1 MHIFQT
7 KINQSIRVDENIY
20 VPSETFQFAER
31 LLERDFYRRPNG
43 RHHRR
48 HRRAAAGY
56 RIRHRVGRLSRKRD
70 YHGHHRRVR
79 HLAAGRQQSTDRRP
93 HRSLYRDRLRYHRP
107 LRRNRTDRSDD
118 HGRRDPGHAR
128 RLQAGHGHQIHPLP
142 DRRRIHQRHRG
153 YDLHHADQRPARTER
168 GLRPGRFPTQM
179 AVLFRKY
186 RHGRPAF
193 GRRRNRQHRHHR
205 PMASHLEKN
214 SRFAGR
220 HLRNDASYLPAQTV
234 RRSHLDRND
243 RRPFPDQ
250 RIRESPY
257 PT

>member
-1 MHIFQT
+1 MVNFSYFCT
-7 KINQSIRVDENIY
+7 FFKPKSINRFGSMKTFTFRPKLFSSLKGY
-20 VPSETFQFAER
+20 SKET
-31 LLERDFYRRPNG
+31 FYRRPNG

-128 RLQAGHGHQIHPLP
+128 RLQAGHGHQIHPP
-142 DRRRIHQRHRG
+142 TRSSSDS
-153 YDLHHADQRPARTER
+153 PAASR
-168 GLRPGRFPTQM
+168 LRSSP
-179 AVLFRKY
+179 
-186 RHGRPAF
+186 
-193 GRRRNRQHRHHR
+193 
-205 PMASHLEKN
+205 
-214 SRFAGR
+214 
-220 HLRNDASYLPAQTV
+220 
-234 RRSHLDRND
+234 RRSKTCSD
-243 RRPFPDQ
+243 
-250 RIRESPY
+250 
-257 PT
+257 